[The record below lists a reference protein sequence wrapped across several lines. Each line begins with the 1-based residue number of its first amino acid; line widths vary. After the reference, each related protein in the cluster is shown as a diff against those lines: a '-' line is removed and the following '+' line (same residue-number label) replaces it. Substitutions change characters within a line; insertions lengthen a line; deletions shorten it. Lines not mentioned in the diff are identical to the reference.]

1 MVAALSGVR
10 RKSHFGDFRKHPAR
24 LCLSK
29 WHTLCIFR
37 VEALGLKPCVMR
49 RFRDA
54 VTRSCW
60 ICPQDQII
68 SGSAQVFFKLSVK
81 NYMIYRLSR
90 PITLPAHSLRPWRD
104 TSKGFFMVYCF
115 RSTVFILVLTLALV
129 CVVNAEEG
137 QGGEKPSPLATMRDS
152 LAQYGEGESSQTVRD
167 EAQEQSGY
175 NGWNSLYNCLDQL
188 PNEQRIKANAIVS
201 DSLPK
206 LQELDGQIH
215 CKVDELQALTY
226 SDNADPEA
234 LPKLGLDLQRL
245 RNELRATLAA
255 VNLRLQREAG
265 VQLQH
270 PMGRGCQSMR
280 VYGQEMQQ
288 QQQ

>member
-1 MVAALSGVR
+1 
-10 RKSHFGDFRKHPAR
+10 
-24 LCLSK
+24 
-29 WHTLCIFR
+29 
-37 VEALGLKPCVMR
+37 
-49 RFRDA
+49 
-54 VTRSCW
+54 
-60 ICPQDQII
+60 
-68 SGSAQVFFKLSVK
+68 
-81 NYMIYRLSR
+81 
-90 PITLPAHSLRPWRD
+90 
-104 TSKGFFMVYCF
+104 MVYCF

-152 LAQYGEGESSQTVRD
+152 LAQYGEGENSQTVRD

-206 LQELDGQIH
+206 LQELDGHIH

-288 QQQ
+288 QQ

>member
-1 MVAALSGVR
+1 
-10 RKSHFGDFRKHPAR
+10 
-24 LCLSK
+24 
-29 WHTLCIFR
+29 
-37 VEALGLKPCVMR
+37 
-49 RFRDA
+49 
-54 VTRSCW
+54 
-60 ICPQDQII
+60 
-68 SGSAQVFFKLSVK
+68 
-81 NYMIYRLSR
+81 
-90 PITLPAHSLRPWRD
+90 
-104 TSKGFFMVYCF
+104 MVYCF

-152 LAQYGEGESSQTVRD
+152 LAQYGEGESTQTVRD